1 MSRTTIEEL
10 ISQMDTIPF
19 LFIGSGF
26 SRRYYGLPDWNGL
39 LKHMIKQICSDEFAF
54 QSYVSKAKLKD
65 KKYGLYPAIATV
77 LEADFNKKWFEDPS
91 IRCVDEYY
99 MQKIKDGCSPFK
111 AETAQFI
118 KSNSVLKEIFR
129 DEVKLFGH
137 ISKKSVAGIIT
148 TNYDM
153 FFEKYLSGYKVF
165 IGQNELLFSQLQGVA
180 EVYKIHGSVL
190 NPQSIVINENDYK
203 EFKEHKEYLAAKL
216 LTIFMEYPIVFI
228 GYSLSDSNI
237 IDILSSIVKCKDND
251 KLNKLKDKFIFVDYK
266 ENYKGYDIDDY
277 TTTFQNGKMI
287 SMKKITLSDYSIIF
301 NALAQKKMKLPV
313 RILRHLKDELYEYV
327 LTNQPNNSIK
337 VASLDDDRV
346 SNDELVLSIGTL
358 DTSNVIGL
366 KGLKGITTAQWFK
379 NIVLDDLDF
388 DDDTLLTAA
397 PYLANQCSGKL
408 PVNSLI
414 STEEQK
420 MQYDKLYTKDFDSIL
435 SNTIRKTKPRY
446 QHLRSMQDVFDLK
459 LNNKEKEF
467 MYMAYLNEEQID
479 LKCLESYLCS
489 VFEDDPDILENASP
503 GTKTNLRRLIR
514 IFDYLKGKN

>member
-1 MSRTTIEEL
+1 MV
-10 ISQMDTIPF
+10 
-19 LFIGSGF
+19 
-26 SRRYYGLPDWNGL
+26 
-39 LKHMIKQICSDEFAF
+39 C
-54 QSYVSKAKLKD
+54 
-65 KKYGLYPAIATV
+65 
-77 LEADFNKKWFEDPS
+77 
-91 IRCVDEYY
+91 
-99 MQKIKDGCSPFK
+99 
-111 AETAQFI
+111 
-118 KSNSVLKEIFR
+118 
-129 DEVKLFGH
+129 
-137 ISKKSVAGIIT
+137 
-148 TNYDM
+148 
-153 FFEKYLSGYKVF
+153 
-165 IGQNELLFSQLQGVA
+165 
-180 EVYKIHGSVL
+180 
-190 NPQSIVINENDYK
+190 
-203 EFKEHKEYLAAKL
+203 
-216 LTIFMEYPIVFI
+216 
-228 GYSLSDSNI
+228 GYSN
-237 IDILSSIVKCKDND
+237 
-251 KLNKLKDKFIFVDYK
+251 KFIFVDYK

-346 SNDELVLSIGTL
+346 SNDELVLSIGTI
-358 DTSNVIGL
+358 DKTNIIGL
-366 KGLKGITTAQWFK
+366 KGLKGISTAQWFK

-388 DDDTLLTAA
+388 DDNTLLTAA

-479 LKCLESYLCS
+479 LKCLESYLRS
-489 VFEDDPDILENASP
+489 VFEENPDILENASS